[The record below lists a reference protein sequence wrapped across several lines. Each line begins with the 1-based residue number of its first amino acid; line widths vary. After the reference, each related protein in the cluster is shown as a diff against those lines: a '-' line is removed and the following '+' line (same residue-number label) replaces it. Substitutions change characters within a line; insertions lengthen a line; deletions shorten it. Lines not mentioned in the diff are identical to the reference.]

1 MKRSSLI
8 LTHSFFSVGR
18 WIDLEFGCD
27 EKVLQKT
34 LDSTAE
40 KFTRTL
46 DETAA
51 TLKKAINE
59 KETPVVDFISIQ
71 NYSD

>member
-8 LTHSFFSVGR
+8 LTHPFPSVGI
-18 WIDLEFGCD
+18 WIDLEIGCA

-59 KETPVVDFISIQ
+59 KETQVV
-71 NYSD
+71 

>member
-8 LTHSFFSVGR
+8 LTHSFSSCWQMNR
-18 WIDLEFGCD
+18 SRNCCA

-59 KETPVVDFISIQ
+59 KETQVV
-71 NYSD
+71 